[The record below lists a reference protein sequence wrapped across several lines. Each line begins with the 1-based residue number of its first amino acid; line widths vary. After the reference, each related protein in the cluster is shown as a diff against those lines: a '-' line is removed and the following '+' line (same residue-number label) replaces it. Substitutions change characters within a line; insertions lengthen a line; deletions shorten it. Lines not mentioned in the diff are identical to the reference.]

1 LLRATWHLLA
11 IEDAESGPLRHA
23 YSRDQVLPQPPPHS
37 RSNNTKAGHGGSN
50 HLTNALMEHN
60 LQMLSGEK
68 NPSGSAVA
76 FRWLKMIFLR
86 DEVQTPSIFSYTTSC
101 SCCHACAAFWTNF
114 SWLYRQG
121 DRFIFNHVL
130 CCCHPGATTK
140 TFVIWLQFCTYD
152 LSTHGPS
159 AFCSR
164 LCMFVLLP
172 AQVPT
177 CCVCLA
183 NVACWDV
190 HLARPR
196 PPGKELA
203 RDMRD
208 HPDF

>member
-1 LLRATWHLLA
+1 
-11 IEDAESGPLRHA
+11 
-23 YSRDQVLPQPPPHS
+23 
-37 RSNNTKAGHGGSN
+37 
-50 HLTNALMEHN
+50 MEHN

-152 LSTHGPS
+152 LSTHGSS

-164 LCMFVLLP
+164 LWMFVLFPRKYAYLH
-172 AQVPT
+172 AA
-177 CCVCLA
+177 CVWPMWRAGMSIWHDHVRQAKSWLA
-183 NVACWDV
+183 T
-190 HLARPR
+190 
-196 PPGKELA
+196 
-203 RDMRD
+203 
-208 HPDF
+208 